1 MAKPV
6 IKYKSF
12 MGKDPRTDE
21 PRLGVTITD
30 RVVKHTEEMAEAL
43 IKGGYAIGIQKSL
56 LVGII
61 NALADY
67 FVDALNEGQT
77 LLIDN
82 RLSIRLDLVGQ
93 PNEDGSLGSRNE
105 VKVNAI
111 PLNETKKVTKDSFS
125 WERVNDD
132 GATPKFD
139 YLISDATGAK
149 RGKLV
154 ENADVLATGKNLL
167 PPDDATDR
175 TLKWV
180 WKNAKGERQEL
191 GTQPMVWESDL
202 VKCVFPASVKDVVKP
217 GDELMFELSYTTA
230 QGTTKTASVAATFA

>member
-12 MGKDPRTDE
+12 MGVDPRTDQ
-21 PRLGVTITD
+21 PMLRVMICD
-30 RVVKHTEEMAEAL
+30 RVVRHTEEMADAL

-82 RLSIRLDLVGQ
+82 RLSIRLDLVGK

-111 PLNETKKVTKDSFS
+111 PLIETKKVTKDSFS
-125 WERVNDD
+125 WQRVNDD
-132 GATPKFD
+132 GKNPKIEF
-139 YLISDATGAK
+139 LISDSAGAA
-149 RGKLV
+149 RGKLI
-154 ENADVLATGKNLL
+154 EGAAILANGRNLGITADDTVSYKFTWKEGESAQEETIL
-167 PPDDATDR
+167 PSIVSDDLIKIAWPTVFGDVPKGTEVTFTMDITTPDG
-175 TLKWV
+175 L
-180 WKNAKGERQEL
+180 
-191 GTQPMVWESDL
+191 
-202 VKCVFPASVKDVVKP
+202 
-217 GDELMFELSYTTA
+217 
-230 QGTTKTASVAATFA
+230 TKTTSAKATLA